1 MLNFIYPQGTL
12 MHILRAT
19 LLLSLALVTSHWSP
33 VTPLFAARHSFTLS
47 PPSADEGSL
56 ALQDDDPPQL
66 KRNEELALHRTKRI
80 LQSLGTYHKRYG
92 ELPRALAQLG
102 PPQDEPPSK
111 KAARLISW
119 QLASGK
125 SDGYRYAYKFRPAA
139 DERPEGYELKVR
151 PEKYATTGRVAFY
164 ADDSGAIHSTR
175 EDREPTPDD
184 PAIEQKQ

>member
-1 MLNFIYPQGTL
+1 MQ
-12 MHILRAT
+12 ILLAT
-19 LLLSLALVTSHWSP
+19 LLLSLALTA
-33 VTPLFAARHSFTLS
+33 THSFTLS

-56 ALQDDDPPQL
+56 ALQDDPPQL

-102 PPQDEPPSK
+102 PPQDAPPSK

-125 SDGYRYAYKFRPAA
+125 SDGYRYAYKFRRA
-139 DERPEGYELKVR
+139 DEERPEGYELKVR

-164 ADDSGAIHSTR
+164 ADESGAIHSTR
-175 EDREPTPDD
+175 EDREPSPDD
-184 PAIEQKQ
+184 PEIEQKQ